1 MFISLNF
8 LSFIL
13 IVKNNNTKF
22 LYPLLNLIWRVTVSV
37 ELFTLQIK
45 TPLGKGRIYT
55 CWLKQMIYL
64 FCFQFV
70 SRLYVQST
78 QSTKTMIFFI
88 SQNSAFT
95 DQFVAYLLRVSY
107 SDNAKDHFFS
117 TASEIKFNQ
126 IKQLLRKYKAK
137 KGFGACV
144 EFISLMLCI
153 C

>member
-1 MFISLNF
+1 MLAETNDI
-8 LSFIL
+8 
-13 IVKNNNTKF
+13 IV
-22 LYPLLNLIWRVTVSV
+22 
-37 ELFTLQIK
+37 LF
-45 TPLGKGRIYT
+45 PV
-55 CWLKQMIYL
+55 
-64 FCFQFV
+64 CFQTLCTV
-70 SRLYVQST
+70 HT
-78 QSTKTMIFFI
+78 EHKHHDFFI